1 MELQDLTSV
10 SLGGFDLPKEVFI
23 GRGVKSEVGNLAEKW
38 LGEEPLIL
46 GDPST
51 LNAFGPLMIGCRTV
65 ELENQPHADDAT
77 VAAVVGALHGHSGIL
92 AVGSGTVN
100 DVAKRASSERGVPY
114 VVCGTAASMN
124 GYASA
129 IAAILSNGLK
139 ITVPSAPPRAILL
152 DTEVLSEAP
161 TRLAQAGL
169 GDLMSKPVSDSDW
182 WLANELEGTGYSTI
196 PGSVVDQ
203 AVNEAAEAALGLASG
218 DPQAHGALGKALV
231 LSGVAMVMAG
241 SSAPASGGE
250 HLISHLWD
258 MENHVAHRPTR
269 LHGAQVGVATCISAA
284 LYQRLLKLEKPV
296 ISALPRWEDE
306 EERIRKEH
314 GSLADVILPQAQRK
328 HDRAAARL
336 DVLKTRWTEIRSG
349 LAGRNLPTP
358 SAIRTTLLEAGA
370 PSRLCDLNIER
381 ADTARVFR
389 LARDIRDRITV
400 LDVGFELGI
409 LPGLIE
415 EIIDEAG
422 V

>member
-1 MELQDLTSV
+1 MKLQELTSV
-10 SLGGFDLPKEVFI
+10 SLDGFDLPQEVLI

-38 LGEEPLIL
+38 LGRDPLIL
-46 GDPST
+46 GDRAT
-51 LNAFGPLMIGCRTV
+51 LSAFGPIRKDFRTV
-65 ELENQPHADDAT
+65 ELDTQAHADDAT
-77 VAAVVGALHGHSGIL
+77 VAAVAEALYGHSGIL

-124 GYASA
+124 GYASG
-129 IAAILSNGLK
+129 IAAILSHGLK
-139 ITVPSAPPRAILL
+139 ITLPSAPPRAILL
-152 DTEVLSEAP
+152 DTEVLSLAP
-161 TRLAQAGL
+161 ARLAQAGL
-169 GDLMSKPVSDSDW
+169 GDLMSKPVSDADW

-203 AVNEAAEAALGLASG
+203 AVNEAAEVALGLAAG
-218 DPQAHGALGKALV
+218 ECLAHGALGKALV
-231 LSGVAMVMAG
+231 LSGVAMVLAG

-284 LYQRLLKLEKPV
+284 LYQRLLKLDKPV
-296 ISALPRWEDE
+296 ISALPRWEKE
-306 EERIRKEH
+306 AERIRKEH
-314 GSLADVILPQAQRK
+314 GLLADVILPQAKRK
-328 HDRAAARL
+328 HDRAAARREL
-336 DVLKTRWTEIRSG
+336 LKTRWTEIRSG
-349 LAGRNLPTP
+349 LADRNLPTP
-358 SAIRTTLLEAGA
+358 ASIRKPLLEAGA
-370 PSRLCDLNIER
+370 PSRLSDLKIER

-409 LPGLIE
+409 LPGAIE
-415 EIIDEAG
+415 EILDEAG